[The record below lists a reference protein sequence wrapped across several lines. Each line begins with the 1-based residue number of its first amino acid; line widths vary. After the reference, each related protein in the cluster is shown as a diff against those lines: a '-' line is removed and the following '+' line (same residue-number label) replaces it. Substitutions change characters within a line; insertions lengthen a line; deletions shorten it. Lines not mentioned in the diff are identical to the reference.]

1 MKDFRLVALSVNDMW
16 NLWKF
21 CVQFSSVKY
30 RCWANLYPL
39 LQAVHCV

>member
-16 NLWKF
+16 KF
-21 CVQFSSVKY
+21 CIQFSSVKY